1 MKAGGKLSTATTNEG
16 TWAALLRDV
25 LSRPQPEDSRPLKHR
40 RTNAIDDI
48 PSEQSWASLL
58 RDVLADAALP
68 LPDEVER
75 PSWRR
80 TQTTPAAH
88 SVAPSASRQH
98 CRLANRFG
106 AVWLP
111 TLELN

>member
-1 MKAGGKLSTATTNEG
+1 MLSTATTADG
-16 TWAALLRDV
+16 IWAALLRDV
-25 LSRPQPEDSRPLKHR
+25 LARPQAEDERPLKR
-40 RTNAIDDI
+40 RRHSNTADV
-48 PSEQSWASLL
+48 PQEQSWASLL
-58 RDVLADAALP
+58 RDVLARPELP
-68 LPDEVER
+68 SYDDIER

-80 TQTTPAAH
+80 ERSDTGK
-88 SVAPSASRQH
+88 VAVGPSASRQH